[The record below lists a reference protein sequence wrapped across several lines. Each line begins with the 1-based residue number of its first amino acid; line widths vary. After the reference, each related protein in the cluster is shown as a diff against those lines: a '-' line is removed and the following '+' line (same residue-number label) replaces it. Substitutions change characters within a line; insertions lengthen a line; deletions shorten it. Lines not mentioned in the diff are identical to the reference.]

1 MNKVDLIYK
10 EECYKIIGLCMEIHR
25 ILGHG
30 FSEVVYKDALEL
42 ELRNANILYQRE
54 KLYDII
60 YKSVVLPHK
69 YKADFVIYDKIIVE
83 AKAAK
88 GIIEAHMKQTLNYVS
103 AANIKLGLIINFGE
117 ESLKYKRIVLTKNK
131 LTNAD

>member
-10 EECYKIIGLCMEIHR
+10 EECYKIVGLCMEIHR

-42 ELRNANILYQRE
+42 ELRNAGIPYQRE
-54 KLYDII
+54 KLYDIN
-60 YKSVVLPHK
+60 YKGTVLPHK
-69 YKADFVIYDKIIVE
+69 YKADFVIYDKIITE
-83 AKAAK
+83 IKAAK

-117 ESLKYKRIVLTKNK
+117 ESLKYKRIVLTKYK
-131 LTNAD
+131 SRI